1 MSKVVVYGIPNCNSV
16 KKAIDW
22 LNNHK
27 VDFVFHNY
35 KKEGVEIQK
44 LKAWI
49 AQVGWETIFNKKG
62 TTWKSIADQYKNLNE
77 KIAIEIMLTHN
88 SIIKRPIIES
98 GKKLIVGF
106 DEEAYIIAG
115 LSPAV

>member
-1 MSKVVVYGIPNCNSV
+1 MRKVVIYGIPNCNSV

-44 LKAWI
+44 LKTWI
-49 AQVGWETIFNKKG
+49 AQLGWETIFNKKG
-62 TTWKSIADQYKNLNE
+62 TTWKSIADLHKKLDE
-77 KIAIEIMLTHN
+77 KTAIKIMLEHN

-106 DEEAYIIAG
+106 DEQAYIIAG
-115 LSPAV
+115 LSPVI

>member
-1 MSKVVVYGIPNCNSV
+1 MQFC

-62 TTWKSIADQYKNLNE
+62 TTWKSIADQYKKLDE
-77 KIAIEIMLTHN
+77 KTAIKIMLEHN
-88 SIIKRPIIES
+88 SIIKRPVIEY

-106 DEEAYIIAG
+106 DEKTIAG
-115 LSPAV
+115 LSPVI